1 MSCPGV
7 RNLDSGPEHRFRQRR
22 IGSRPL
28 RDGRSTFLP
37 KTRIQPPAAPRTP
50 GTAAPRPGTAAPTPG
65 TASPNPGTAPNT
77 TGSTPQSPNDTPAP
91 NTTSPRSE
99 TPGATT
105 QPPEQPVP
113 KQSVTGARPHP
124 LRIIGIQDAK
134 FSAGSSVVLSEQF
147 GTPAQAAE

>member
-28 RDGRSTFLP
+28 RNGRST
-37 KTRIQPPAAPRTP
+37 
-50 GTAAPRPGTAAPTPG
+50 
-65 TASPNPGTAPNT
+65 SPENT
-77 TGSTPQSPNDTPAP
+77 NPAP
-91 NTTSPRSE
+91 GSAANSRHCCTQAGYRSADTWNCQSQPWNRSQHHWLYAAIAE
-99 TPGATT
+99 RHARTKHNLAGVGDSWSNHSATRATGA
-105 QPPEQPVP
+105 Q
-113 KQSVTGARPHP
+113 QSVTGARPHP